1 MRKLFKQKISK
12 FGSLTSLIL
21 LTTMMAIFS
30 LALPEFI
37 FSTSGR
43 IFAVVWSLLAIVV
56 FIAHATRLSVE
67 QRQYIPAWKLKS
79 TLRTKPVQKQKRAM
93 LGG

>member
-1 MRKLFKQKISK
+1 MRKLFKEKVSK

-21 LTTMMAIFS
+21 LTTMLAVFS
-30 LALPEFI
+30 LALPEFL

-43 IFAVVWSLLAIVV
+43 IFAVIWALLSIAV
-56 FIAHATRLSVE
+56 FIAHATRISIE
-67 QRQYIPAWKLKS
+67 QRHYMPAWKIKQAM
-79 TLRTKPVQKQKRAM
+79 RRKPVQKQKRAM